1 MKLQALFRLQTTLPR
16 LGIVTIDLAQ
26 HLQYIAT
33 LIGKVL
39 RYFYDLS
46 SSMGQAICQQNLHPR
61 SQLRSI
67 ARECV
72 THLNRR
78 SQVLGTLLQN
88 LGKVLAGML
97 ASGEVQR
104 NLPTLAGG
112 HDAAGE
118 YARALVRRFAPE
130 T

>member
-1 MKLQALFRLQTTLPR
+1 
-16 LGIVTIDLAQ
+16 
-26 HLQYIAT
+26 
-33 LIGKVL
+33 
-39 RYFYDLS
+39 
-46 SSMGQAICQQNLHPR
+46 MGQAICQQNLHPR

-67 ARECV
+67 ARERV

-78 SQVLGTLLQN
+78 AQVLGTLLQN

-112 HDAAGE
+112 HNAAGE
-118 YARALVRRFAPE
+118 YARALVRRFARE
-130 T
+130 TLTSHAGGVVVYHLTLRRLPD